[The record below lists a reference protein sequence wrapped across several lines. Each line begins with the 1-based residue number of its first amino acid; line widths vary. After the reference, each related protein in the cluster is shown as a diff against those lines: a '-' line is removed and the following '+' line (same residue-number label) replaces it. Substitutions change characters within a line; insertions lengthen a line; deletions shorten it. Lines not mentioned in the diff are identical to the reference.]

1 MDDIDGILYRHCDD
15 FFAFVVVVICA
26 ECEREERISETGR

>member
-15 FFAFVVVVICA
+15 FFAFVVVLRG